1 MFKNKK
7 SGLEILFICKAE
19 DYFSKLAAEYI
30 SLHFPKTLVIYSS
43 KKDPIPDALF
53 LWKGE
58 LIISY
63 LSQWIIPE
71 NILSNASYA
80 AINFHPGPPEY
91 PGIGCTNFAIYDEA
105 GIFGITCHHMNQRVD
120 TGKIILVQ
128 RFPVFETDN
137 VYSITQLCY
146 IKILNTFI
154 AIVNILMDGKN
165 LPVSPEKWKRIPY
178 IRKELN
184 NLCKLSPKMDL
195 HEIERRIKATTYL
208 RPWAFFEID
217 DCIINLTEEDI
228 VQKSYLKFL
237 KLPG

>member
-1 MFKNKK
+1 MLKNKK
-7 SGLEILFICKAE
+7 SGLEILFICKA
-19 DYFSKLAAEYI
+19 DDNFSKLAAEYI
-30 SLHFPKTLVIYSS
+30 FLHFPKTLVVYSS
-43 KKDPIPDALF
+43 KKDIIPEALF
-53 LWKGE
+53 SWKGD

-71 NILSNASYA
+71 KILRNASYA

-91 PGIGCTNFAIYDEA
+91 PGIGCTNFAIYDGA
-105 GIFGITCHHMNQRVD
+105 GNFGITCHHMDRKVD
-120 TGKIILVQ
+120 TGQIILVH
-128 RFPVFETDN
+128 RFPVFESDT

-154 AIVNILMDGKN
+154 TIVNILMDGMN
-165 LPVSPEKWKRIPY
+165 LPVSTEKWKRIPY

-184 NLCKLSPKMDL
+184 NLCKLSPEMDL
-195 HEIERRIKATTYL
+195 REIERRIKATTYL

-217 DCIINLTEEDI
+217 DKIINLTEEDI

-237 KLPG
+237 KLPD